1 MKITVRFF
9 ASLREITAI
18 DSIEIDLPLGSGSGD
33 VMRALRD
40 NLDPD
45 ALAAIEEDQVKVAV
59 NQVILRTE
67 QNLNDGDEVAFLPP
81 ITGG

>member
-1 MKITVRFF
+1 
-9 ASLREITAI
+9 
-18 DSIEIDLPLGSGSGD
+18 
-33 VMRALRD
+33 MRALRD
-40 NLDPD
+40 DLDPD
-45 ALAAIEEDQVKVAV
+45 ALAAIERDQVKIAV